1 MAGKSVLLITSATNF
16 RWDFHDDFAD
26 LFPLSVLYS
35 RWPQQSL
42 AKLLTGSLFKKSI
55 SFFFFWLCRVFD
67 AWFRLSLIAARGDY
81 SSLRFSGFSSWWLL
95 LRQST
100 GSRRA
105 GFSGCCMW
113 AQYLWCKGLVAP
125 WHVESSQTRD
135 WTHVPW
141 IGRRIP
147 IHCATKEVCDGI
159 SWVIFPSWF
168 NQKSPLNKEVGSAD
182 SLKREVWA
190 SQEFEPKEAVI
201 MSYAFNPPK

>member
-1 MAGKSVLLITSATNF
+1 MGLPWWLCWSFPSFSPLLQATSTITGQTTDGISF
-16 RWDFHDDFAD
+16 
-26 LFPLSVLYS
+26 L
-35 RWPQQSL
+35 
-42 AKLLTGSLFKKSI
+42 KII

-81 SSLRFSGFSSWWLL
+81 SSMRLSGFSSWWLL
-95 LRQST
+95 LWQST

-182 SLKREVWA
+182 SLKREFWA

-201 MSYAFNPPK
+201 MSYAFNPPKWR